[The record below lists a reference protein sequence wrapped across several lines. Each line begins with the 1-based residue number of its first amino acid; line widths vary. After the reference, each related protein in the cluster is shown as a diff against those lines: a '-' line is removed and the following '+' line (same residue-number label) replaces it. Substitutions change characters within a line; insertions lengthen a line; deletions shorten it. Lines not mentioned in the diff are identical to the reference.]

1 MTGKSVLKSLN
12 PYISTIITVMK
23 TKLILFTALLLSA
36 GSLFAQIKP
45 AKTTIRK
52 VPEAS
57 VPKPPENV
65 FVTYANEQ
73 SKAMHDAYEKRDA
86 ETDTRLL
93 AALVK
98 NYNGLTPTEKR
109 DYKGYITNGY
119 YNLSCLYS
127 LVNNKPKAF
136 EYLDSAV
143 NNGYMNYSH
152 LLEDTDFANIKN
164 EPKFK
169 QVAQSLRAVGDY
181 KYILQKAEKFNPDD
195 KRVVPAFTYQPATDP
210 NLVAIR
216 KNFKLDSIAG
226 NGDETS
232 KAINLLRWVHNT
244 VQHDGQHESGIQLIN
259 ANEIISKATSKKIGV
274 SCGELATTLNECYL
288 AMGWKSR
295 KVYCFPKDSLNVD
308 YDSHV
313 INVVYLPTLSK
324 WVWMD
329 PTNNAYVT
337 DENKNLLGIAEVRER
352 IITNKPLFVN
362 DDANWNNR
370 QKTTKEFYLDYYMA
384 KNLYR
389 VYSPQRNEYNYET
402 RDKNKTITYI
412 SLLPLEYFKQS
423 PDKTEDKNKDTN
435 LVIERYRTNNAD
447 AFWQVSTGK

>member
-1 MTGKSVLKSLN
+1 
-12 PYISTIITVMK
+12 MK
-23 TKLILFTALLLSA
+23 LKLILSVAVFLTTN
-36 GSLFAQIKP
+36 SLFAQTTP
-45 AKTTIRK
+45 ANPFE
-52 VPEAS
+52 VYG
-57 VPKPPENV
+57 NQ
-65 FVTYANEQ
+65 Q
-73 SKAMHDAYEKRDA
+73 SQLIHKAYEARDGETGVKLMTELTAKYNQLASADKR
-86 ETDTRLL
+86 T
-93 AALVK
+93 
-98 NYNGLTPTEKR
+98 
-109 DYKGYITNGY
+109 YKGFITNNY

-127 LVNNKPKAF
+127 IINNKPKAF

-143 NNGYMNYSH
+143 NNGYMNYNH

-169 QVAQSLRAVGDY
+169 QVAQSLRGVADY
-181 KYILQKAEKFNPDD
+181 KYILQKAEKFNPNDQR
-195 KRVVPAFTYQPATDP
+195 KVPAFTYQPATDP

-226 NGDETS
+226 KGDEKS
-232 KAINLLRWVHNT
+232 KAINLLKWVHNT
-244 VQHDGQHESGIQLIN
+244 VQHDGQHESGIQFIN
-259 ANEIISKATSKKIGV
+259 ANEIISKATAKKIGV

-313 INVVYLPTLSK
+313 INVVYLPSLSK

-329 PTNNAYVT
+329 PTNNAYVM
-337 DENKNLLGIAEVRER
+337 DDNKNLLGIAEVRER
-352 IITNKPLFVN
+352 IIKNQPLFVN

-370 QKTTKEFYLDYYMA
+370 EKITKEFYLDNYMA

-389 VYSPQRNEYNYET
+389 VYSPQHNEYNYET

-423 PDKTEDKNKDTN
+423 PDKSEDTN
-435 LVIERYRTNNAD
+435 KNTNFTIERYRTNNAD
-447 AFWQVSTGK
+447 AFWKVSAGK

>member
-1 MTGKSVLKSLN
+1 
-12 PYISTIITVMK
+12 MK
-23 TKLILFTALLLSA
+23 LKLILFAAVFLTTN
-36 GSLFAQIKP
+36 GLFAQTTP
-45 AKTTIRK
+45 AN
-52 VPEAS
+52 PFEAYG
-57 VPKPPENV
+57 NQ
-65 FVTYANEQ
+65 Q
-73 SKAMHDAYEKRDA
+73 SQLIQKAYEARDGETGVKLMTELTAKYNQLAPTDKR
-86 ETDTRLL
+86 T
-93 AALVK
+93 
-98 NYNGLTPTEKR
+98 
-109 DYKGYITNGY
+109 YKGFITNNY

-127 LVNNKPKAF
+127 IINNKPKAF

-164 EPKFK
+164 EPQFK
-169 QVAQSLRAVGDY
+169 QVAQSLRGVGDY
-181 KYILQKAEKFNPDD
+181 KYILKKAEKFNPNDQR
-195 KRVVPAFTYQPATDP
+195 KVPAFTYQPATDP

-226 NGDETS
+226 KGDEAS
-232 KAINLLRWVHNT
+232 KAINILKWVHNT

-259 ANEIISKATSKKIGV
+259 ANEIISKATTKKIGV

-313 INVVYLPTLSK
+313 INVVYLPSLSK

-329 PTNNAYVT
+329 PTNNAYVM

-352 IITNKPLFVN
+352 IIKNQPLFVN

-370 QKTTKEFYLDYYMA
+370 EKITKEFYLDNYMA

-402 RDKNKTITYI
+402 RDKNKIITYI

-423 PDKTEDKNKDTN
+423 PDKSEDTN
-435 LVIERYRTNNAD
+435 KNTNFTIERYRTNNAD
-447 AFWQVSTGK
+447 AFWKVSAGK

>member
-1 MTGKSVLKSLN
+1 
-12 PYISTIITVMK
+12 MK
-23 TKLILFTALLLSA
+23 LKLILFAAVFLTTN
-36 GSLFAQIKP
+36 GLFAQTAP
-45 AKTTIRK
+45 AN
-52 VPEAS
+52 PFEAYG
-57 VPKPPENV
+57 NQ
-65 FVTYANEQ
+65 Q
-73 SKAMHDAYEKRDA
+73 SQLIQKAYEARDGETGVKLMTELTAKYNQLAPTDKR
-86 ETDTRLL
+86 T
-93 AALVK
+93 
-98 NYNGLTPTEKR
+98 
-109 DYKGYITNGY
+109 YKGFITNNY

-127 LVNNKPKAF
+127 IINNKPKAF

-169 QVAQSLRAVGDY
+169 QVAQSLRGVGDY
-181 KYILQKAEKFNPDD
+181 KYILQKAEKFNPNDAR
-195 KRVVPAFTYQPATDP
+195 KVPAFTYQPATDP

-226 NGDETS
+226 KGDEAS
-232 KAINLLRWVHNT
+232 KAINILKWVHNT

-259 ANEIISKATSKKIGV
+259 ANEIISKATAKKIGV

-313 INVVYLPTLSK
+313 INIVYLPSLSK

-329 PTNNAYVT
+329 PTNNAYVM

-352 IITNKPLFVN
+352 IIKNQPLFVN
-362 DDANWNNR
+362 EDANWNNR
-370 QKTTKEFYLDYYMA
+370 QKITKEFYLDNYMT

-412 SLLPLEYFKQS
+412 NLLPLEYFKQS
-423 PDKTEDKNKDTN
+423 PDKSEDTN
-435 LVIERYRTNNAD
+435 KNTNFTIECYRTNNAD
-447 AFWQVSTGK
+447 AFWKVSAGK

>member
-1 MTGKSVLKSLN
+1 
-12 PYISTIITVMK
+12 MK
-23 TKLILFTALLLSA
+23 LKLILSAAVLLTAIN
-36 GSLFAQIKP
+36 LFAQ
-45 AKTTIRK
+45 T
-52 VPEAS
+52 
-57 VPKPPENV
+57 PPVNPFE
-65 FVTYANEQ
+65 TYGNQQ
-73 SKAMHDAYEKRDA
+73 SQLIQKAYEARDGETGIKLMTEFTAKYNQLSPDDKRM
-86 ETDTRLL
+86 
-93 AALVK
+93 
-98 NYNGLTPTEKR
+98 
-109 DYKGYITNGY
+109 YKGFITNNY

-127 LVNNKPKAF
+127 IINNKPKAF

-152 LLEDTDFANIKN
+152 LMEDTDFANIKN
-164 EPKFK
+164 EQEFK
-169 QVAQSLRAVGDY
+169 QVAQSLRKMADY

-195 KRVVPAFTYQPATDP
+195 KRVVPAFTYQLAKDA

-216 KNFKLDSIAG
+216 KNFKLDSVAG

-232 KAINLLRWVHNT
+232 KAENILKWVHNT

-295 KVYCFPKDSLNVD
+295 KVYCFPKDSLNID

-313 INVVYLPTLSK
+313 INVVYLPSLKK

-329 PTNNAYVT
+329 PTNNAYVM

-352 IITNKPLFVN
+352 LVTNKPLFIN

-370 QKTTKEFYLDYYMA
+370 QKITKDFYLDYYMT

-423 PDKTEDKNKDTN
+423 PDKSEDTN
-435 LVIERYRTNNAD
+435 KNTNFTIERYRTNNAD
-447 AFWQVSTGK
+447 AFWKIPAGK

>member
-1 MTGKSVLKSLN
+1 MKLKF
-12 PYISTIITVMK
+12 
-23 TKLILFTALLLSA
+23 ILFAAVLLTTN
-36 GSLFAQIKP
+36 GLFAQTTP
-45 AKTTIRK
+45 AAN
-52 VPEAS
+52 PFEAYGNQQS
-57 VPKPPENV
+57 QLIQKAYEARDGETGVKLMTEFTAKYNQLTPAEKRIYKG
-65 FVTYANEQ
+65 FVTN
-73 SKAMHDAYEKRDA
+73 
-86 ETDTRLL
+86 
-93 AALVK
+93 
-98 NYNGLTPTEKR
+98 N
-109 DYKGYITNGY
+109 Y

-127 LVNNKPKAF
+127 LINNKPKAF

-143 NNGYMNYSH
+143 NNGYINYSH
-152 LLEDTDFANIKN
+152 LMEDTDFANIKN

-169 QVAQSLRAVGDY
+169 QVAQSLRGVADY
-181 KYILQKAEKFNPDD
+181 KYILQKAEKFNQKDQ
-195 KRVVPAFTYQPATDP
+195 RVIPAFTYQPATDP

-216 KNFKLDSIAG
+216 KNFKLDEIAG
-226 NGDETS
+226 NGNDAS
-232 KAINLLRWVHNT
+232 KAINILKWVHNT

-295 KVYCFPKDSLNVD
+295 KVYCLPKDSLNVD

-313 INVVYLPTLSK
+313 INVVYLPSLSK

-329 PTNNAYVT
+329 PTNNAYVM

-352 IITNKPLFVN
+352 IIKNQPLFVN

-370 QKTTKEFYLDYYMA
+370 EKITKEFYLDNYMA

-423 PDKTEDKNKDTN
+423 PDKSEDKNKETN
-435 LVIERYRTNNAD
+435 FTIERYRTNNAD
-447 AFWQVSTGK
+447 AFWKVAAGQ

>member
-1 MTGKSVLKSLN
+1 MKLKF
-12 PYISTIITVMK
+12 I
-23 TKLILFTALLLSA
+23 LSA
-36 GSLFAQIKP
+36 AVLLTTNGLFAQTTPP
-45 AKTTIRK
+45 ANPFEVYGNQQSQLIQKAY
-52 VPEAS
+52 EARDGETGMKLMNEFT
-57 VPKPPENV
+57 VKYNELTPADKRIYKG
-65 FVTYANEQ
+65 FVTN
-73 SKAMHDAYEKRDA
+73 
-86 ETDTRLL
+86 
-93 AALVK
+93 
-98 NYNGLTPTEKR
+98 N
-109 DYKGYITNGY
+109 Y

-127 LVNNKPKAF
+127 LINNKPKAF

-143 NNGYMNYSH
+143 NNGYINYSH
-152 LLEDTDFANIKN
+152 LMEDTDFANIKN

-169 QVAQSLRAVGDY
+169 QVAQSLRGVADY
-181 KYILQKAEKFNPDD
+181 KYILQKAEKFNPND
-195 KRVVPAFTYQPATDP
+195 KRVVPAFSYQPATDP

-216 KNFKLDSIAG
+216 KNFKLDEIAG
-226 NGDETS
+226 NGNDAS
-232 KAINLLRWVHNT
+232 KAINILKWVHNT

-313 INVVYLPTLSK
+313 INVVYLPSLSK

-329 PTNNAYVT
+329 PTNNAYVM

-352 IITNKPLFVN
+352 IIKNQPLFVN

-370 QKTTKEFYLDYYMA
+370 EKITKEFYLDNYMA

-402 RDKNKTITYI
+402 RDKDKTITYI

-423 PDKTEDKNKDTN
+423 PDKSEDKNKETN
-435 LVIERYRTNNAD
+435 FTIERYRTNNAD
-447 AFWQVSTGK
+447 AFWKVSAGQ

>member
-1 MTGKSVLKSLN
+1 
-12 PYISTIITVMK
+12 MK
-23 TKLILFTALLLSA
+23 FKLILSGLFLFSA
-36 GSLFAQIKP
+36 GSLFAQNANTNPFNDFANKQSGLIK
-45 AKTTIRK
+45 
-52 VPEAS
+52 
-57 VPKPPENV
+57 
-65 FVTYANEQ
+65 
-73 SKAMHDAYEKRDA
+73 KAYDKRDDA
-86 ETDTRLL
+86 EGIKLMSEL
-93 AALVK
+93 MAQ
-98 NYNGLTPTEKR
+98 YNQLNPQDKR
-109 DYKGYITNGY
+109 MYKGYLTNNW
-119 YNLSCLYS
+119 YNVSCLYS
-127 LVNNKPKAF
+127 LINKKPEAIST
-136 EYLDSAV
+136 LDSAV
-143 NNGYMNYSH
+143 HYGYINYAH
-152 LLEDTDFANIKN
+152 LQEDTDFANIKN

-169 QVAQSLRAVGDY
+169 QISELLRSVGDY

-195 KRVVPAFTYQPATDP
+195 QRKVPAFTYQSATDP

-216 KNFKLDSIAG
+216 KKFKLDSIAG
-226 NGDETS
+226 KGDEAS
-232 KAINLLRWVHNT
+232 KAINILKWVHNT

-259 ANEIISKATSKKIGV
+259 ADEIISKATSKKIGV

-329 PTNNAYVT
+329 PTNNAYVK
-337 DENKNLLGIAEVRER
+337 DENNKLLGIAEVRER
-352 IITNKPLFVN
+352 LIKNKPLFIN

-370 QKTTKEFYLDYYMA
+370 QKITKDFYLDNYMA

-423 PDKTEDKNKDTN
+423 PDKSEDKNKDTN
-435 LVIERYRTNNAD
+435 LIIERYRTNNAD
-447 AFWQVSTGK
+447 AFWKLR

>member
-1 MTGKSVLKSLN
+1 
-12 PYISTIITVMK
+12 MK
-23 TKLILFTALLLSA
+23 FKLILSGILLFSA
-36 GSLFAQIKP
+36 GCLFAQNANTNPFNDFANKQSGLIK
-45 AKTTIRK
+45 
-52 VPEAS
+52 
-57 VPKPPENV
+57 
-65 FVTYANEQ
+65 
-73 SKAMHDAYEKRDA
+73 KAYDKRNDA
-86 ETDTRLL
+86 ECIKLMSEL
-93 AALVK
+93 MAQ
-98 NYNGLTPTEKR
+98 YNQLNPQDKR
-109 DYKGYITNGY
+109 MYKGYLTNNW
-119 YNLSCLYS
+119 YNVSCLYS
-127 LVNNKPKAF
+127 LINKKPEAIST
-136 EYLDSAV
+136 LDSAV
-143 NNGYMNYSH
+143 HYGYINYAH
-152 LLEDTDFANIKN
+152 LQEDTDFANIKN

-169 QVAQSLRAVGDY
+169 QISELLRSVGDY

-195 KRVVPAFTYQPATDP
+195 QRKVPAFTYQSATDP

-226 NGDETS
+226 KGDEAS
-232 KAINLLRWVHNT
+232 KAINILKWVHNT

-329 PTNNAYVT
+329 PTNNAYVK
-337 DENKNLLGIAEVRER
+337 DENNKLLGIAEVRER
-352 IITNKPLFVN
+352 LIKNQPLFIN

-370 QKTTKEFYLDYYMA
+370 QKITKDFYLDNYMA

-423 PDKTEDKNKDTN
+423 PDKSEDKNKDTN
-435 LVIERYRTNNAD
+435 LIIERYRTNNAD
-447 AFWQVSTGK
+447 AFWKASVNK

>member
-1 MTGKSVLKSLN
+1 
-12 PYISTIITVMK
+12 MK
-23 TKLILFTALLLSA
+23 FKLILSGIFLFSA
-36 GSLFAQIKP
+36 GCLFAQ
-45 AKTTIRK
+45 
-52 VPEAS
+52 
-57 VPKPPENV
+57 N
-65 FVTYANEQ
+65 ANTNPFNDFANKQ
-73 SKAMHDAYEKRDA
+73 SGLVKKAYDKRDDA
-86 ETDTRLL
+86 EGIKLMSEL
-93 AALVK
+93 MAQ
-98 NYNGLTPTEKR
+98 YNQLNPQDKR
-109 DYKGYITNGY
+109 MYKGYLTNNW
-119 YNLSCLYS
+119 YNVSCLYS
-127 LVNNKPKAF
+127 LINKKPEAIST
-136 EYLDSAV
+136 LDSAV
-143 NNGYMNYSH
+143 YYGYINYAH
-152 LLEDTDFANIKN
+152 LQEDTDFANIKN

-169 QVAQSLRAVGDY
+169 QISELLRSVGDY

-195 KRVVPAFTYQPATDP
+195 QRKVPAFTYQSATDP

-216 KNFKLDSIAG
+216 KKFKLDSIAG
-226 NGDETS
+226 KGDEAS
-232 KAINLLRWVHNT
+232 KAINILKWVHNT

-329 PTNNAYVT
+329 PTNNAYVK
-337 DENKNLLGIAEVRER
+337 DENNKLLGIAEVRER
-352 IITNKPLFVN
+352 LIKNQPLFIN

-370 QKTTKEFYLDYYMA
+370 QKITKDFYLDSYMA

-423 PDKTEDKNKDTN
+423 PDRSEDRNKDTN
-435 LVIERYRTNNAD
+435 LIIERYRTNNAD
-447 AFWQVSTGK
+447 AFWKL

>member
-1 MTGKSVLKSLN
+1 
-12 PYISTIITVMK
+12 MK
-23 TKLILFTALLLSA
+23 LKLILFAAVFLTTN
-36 GSLFAQIKP
+36 GLFAQTTP
-45 AKTTIRK
+45 AN
-52 VPEAS
+52 PFEAYG
-57 VPKPPENV
+57 NQ
-65 FVTYANEQ
+65 Q
-73 SKAMHDAYEKRDA
+73 SQLIQKAYEARDGETGVKLMTELTAKYNQLVTADKR
-86 ETDTRLL
+86 T
-93 AALVK
+93 
-98 NYNGLTPTEKR
+98 
-109 DYKGYITNGY
+109 YKGFITNNY

-127 LVNNKPKAF
+127 IINNKPKAF

-169 QVAQSLRAVGDY
+169 QVAQSLRGVADY
-181 KYILQKAEKFNPDD
+181 KYILQKAEKFNPNDER
-195 KRVVPAFTYQPATDP
+195 KVPAFTYQPATDP
-210 NLVAIR
+210 NLMAIR

-226 NGDETS
+226 KGDEAS
-232 KAINLLRWVHNT
+232 KAINILKWVHNT

-259 ANEIISKATSKKIGV
+259 ANEIISKATAKKIGV

-313 INVVYLPTLSK
+313 INIVYLPSLSK

-329 PTNNAYVT
+329 PTNNAYVM

-352 IITNKPLFVN
+352 IIKNQPLFVN

-370 QKTTKEFYLDYYMA
+370 QKITKEFYLDNYMT

-412 SLLPLEYFKQS
+412 NLLPLEYFKQS
-423 PDKTEDKNKDTN
+423 PDKSEDTN
-435 LVIERYRTNNAD
+435 KNTNFTIERYRTNNAD
-447 AFWQVSTGK
+447 AFWKVSAGK